1 MGNSHAGRHA
11 LVVDIP
17 CPGGLDALVLA
28 DKPIPQPA
36 AGEVLIEVHAAGVN
50 RADIKQ
56 RAGDYPMPAGASTV
70 PGLEVSGQIVQVGT
84 GATRWQEGDWVCAL
98 VVDGGYAEYCV
109 APAVQCLPIP
119 RGLDV
124 IQAAALPEA
133 VFTVWTALFEQ
144 AGLRPG
150 ERVLIHGGASGIGTT
165 AIQMATAFG
174 AHAYVTA
181 GSKERCALCVA
192 LGARAAFNY
201 REVDFVQAISDQT
214 AGRGVD
220 VILDMVGGSYA
231 PRNLRALAQHGR
243 LCFIAGDESQDISF
257 TVREITLK
265 RAVITGSTL
274 RHRSVEDKGRVAGI
288 LQEKVWPLIE
298 AGRIVPR
305 IDRVVPLAQ
314 VARAHEAM
322 EQGRVAGKVVL
333 RVRESPNVENLP
345 ITTQHE
351 TRKRV

>member
-1 MGNSHAGRHA
+1 MDINDAGRRA

-17 CPGGLDALVLA
+17 RPGGLDALVLA
-28 DKPIPQPA
+28 DKPIPAPT

-70 PGLEVSGQIVQVGT
+70 PGLEVSGRIVQVGK
-84 GATRWQEGDWVCAL
+84 GATPWREGDWVCAL
-98 VVDGGYAEYCV
+98 VVDGGYAEYCI

-124 IQAAALPEA
+124 VQAAALPEA

-144 AGLRPG
+144 AGLRSG

-174 AHAYVTA
+174 AEAYATA
-181 GSKERCALCVA
+181 GSGERCALCVT

-201 REVDFVQAISDQT
+201 REVDFVQAIADHT
-214 AGRGVD
+214 AGKGVD

-243 LCFIAGDESQDISF
+243 LCFIAGDESQDIAF

-274 RHRSVEDKGRVAGI
+274 RHRSIQDKGRVASI
-288 LQEKVWPLIE
+288 LREKLWPLIE
-298 AGRIVPR
+298 AGAVRPH
-305 IDRVVPLAQ
+305 IDRVVPLAE
-314 VARAHEAM
+314 VARAHEAL
-322 EQGRVAGKVVL
+322 EAGLVAGKVVL
-333 RVRESPNVENLP
+333 RVRESDRP
-345 ITTQHE
+345 
-351 TRKRV
+351 

>member
-1 MGNSHAGRHA
+1 MGDSNVDRYA

-17 CPGGLDALVLA
+17 RPGGADALVLTN
-28 DKPIPQPA
+28 KPIPQPTA
-36 AGEVLIEVHAAGVN
+36 QEVLIEVHAAGVN
-50 RADIKQ
+50 RADVKQ

-70 PGLEVSGQIVQVGT
+70 PGLEVSGRVVRVGT
-84 GATRWQEGDWVCAL
+84 DVTQWREGDWICAL
-98 VVDGGYAEYCV
+98 VADGGYAQYCV

-133 VFTVWTALFEQ
+133 LFTVWTALFEQ
-144 AGLRPG
+144 AGLRSD
-150 ERVLIHGGASGIGTT
+150 ESVLIHGGASGIGTT

-174 AHAYVTA
+174 AQAYATA
-181 GSKERCALCVA
+181 GSAERCALCVA
-192 LGARAAFNY
+192 LGARTAFNY
-201 REVDFVQAISDQT
+201 REVDFVQAIFDQT
-214 AGRGVD
+214 AGQGVD

-243 LCFIAGDESQDISF
+243 LCFIAGDESQHVSF

-274 RHRSVEDKGRVAGI
+274 RHRSIEDKGRVSAI
-288 LQEKVWPLIE
+288 LREKVWPLIE
-298 AGRIVPR
+298 AGRIRPQ

-314 VARAHEAM
+314 VAHAHEAL
-322 EQGRVAGKVVL
+322 EQGLVAGKIVL
-333 RVRESPNVENLP
+333 KVRE
-345 ITTQHE
+345 TFG
-351 TRKRV
+351 R

>member
-1 MGNSHAGRHA
+1 MAKNDIGRRA

-17 CPGGLDALVLA
+17 RPGGPEALVLV

-36 AGEVLIEVHAAGVN
+36 AEEVLIEVHAAGVN

-70 PGLEVSGQIVQVGT
+70 PGLEVSGRIVQVGT
-84 GATRWQEGDWVCAL
+84 GVTQWQEGDWVCAL
-98 VVDGGYAEYCV
+98 VVDGGYAHYCV

-133 VFTVWTALFEQ
+133 LFTVWTALFEQ
-144 AGLRPG
+144 AGLQSG

-165 AIQMATAFG
+165 AIQMAAAFG
-174 AHAYVTA
+174 AQPYATA
-181 GSKERCALCVA
+181 GSEERCALCVS

-214 AGRGVD
+214 AAQGVD

-231 PRNLRALAQHGR
+231 PRNLRALSQHGR
-243 LCFIAGDESQDISF
+243 LCFIAGDESQDVSF

-274 RHRSVEDKGRVAGI
+274 RHRTVADKGRVARV
-288 LQEKVWPLIE
+288 LQERVWPLIE
-298 AGRIVPR
+298 AGKVLPR
-305 IDRVVPLAQ
+305 IDRVVPLTQ
-314 VARAHEAM
+314 VAHAHQAL
-322 EQGRVAGKVVL
+322 EQGLVAGKIVL
-333 RVRESPNVENLP
+333 QVR
-345 ITTQHE
+345 QMAH
-351 TRKRV
+351 

>member
-1 MGNSHAGRHA
+1 MSNRFRDQRN

-17 CPGGLDALVLA
+17 RPGGLEALVLA
-28 DKPIPQPA
+28 DRPIPQPA

-56 RAGDYPMPAGASTV
+56 RAGDYPMPADASTV
-70 PGLEVSGQIVQVGT
+70 PGLEVSGQVVQA
-84 GATRWQEGDWVCAL
+84 GAGVTQWREDDWVCAL
-98 VVDGGYAEYCV
+98 VVDGGYGRYCV

-124 IQAAALPEA
+124 IEAAALPEA

-144 AGLRPG
+144 AGLQAG

-165 AIQMATAFG
+165 AIQLATAFG
-174 AHAYVTA
+174 AEAYATA
-181 GSKERCALCVA
+181 RSEERCALCVS

-201 REVDFVQAISDQT
+201 RAVDFVQATLDQT
-214 AGRGVD
+214 AGQGVD

-243 LCFIAGDESQDISF
+243 LCFIAGDESQDVSF

-265 RAVITGSTL
+265 RAVITGTTL
-274 RHRSVEDKGRVAGI
+274 RHRTVEDKGRIAGI
-288 LQEKVWPLIE
+288 LREKVWPLIE
-298 AGRIVPR
+298 AGRVRPR
-305 IDRVVPLAQ
+305 IDRVVPLPE

-322 EQGRVAGKVVL
+322 EQGAVAGKIVL
-333 RVRESPNVENLP
+333 RVREAS
-345 ITTQHE
+345 
-351 TRKRV
+351 